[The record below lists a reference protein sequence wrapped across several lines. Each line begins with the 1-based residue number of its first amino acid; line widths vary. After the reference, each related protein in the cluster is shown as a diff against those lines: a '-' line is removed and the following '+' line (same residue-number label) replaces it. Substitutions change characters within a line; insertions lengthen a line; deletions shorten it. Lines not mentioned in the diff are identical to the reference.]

1 MEVAYGVSGLTE
13 AWIDRMI
20 EVAATAP
27 EDDPTALLPLLNE
40 LSLESVLLKVADR
53 SIVDRAIR
61 FAAQGQGVEP
71 EMFRAQLQGAVP
83 FMMTQAVPIPD
94 LQLQLTQAVQLFLG
108 GGKTLVLEAR
118 PAAPV
123 PVSAILDAV
132 QTAPQTL
139 PDLLG
144 VRIDTEE

>member
-1 MEVAYGVSGLTE
+1 
-13 AWIDRMI
+13 
-20 EVAATAP
+20 
-27 EDDPTALLPLLNE
+27 
-40 LSLESVLLKVADR
+40 
-53 SIVDRAIR
+53 
-61 FAAQGQGVEP
+61 
-71 EMFRAQLQGAVP
+71 
-83 FMMTQAVPIPD
+83 VPIPD
-94 LQLQLTQAVQLFLG
+94 LQLQLTHAVQSFLG